1 MSRTGTSTSDK
12 TDKSS
17 KSSKANRTDRAT
29 IVGVGETR
37 YARWGR
43 IGDVTEH
50 ALACEAILRA
60 VADAGLEI
68 EDVDGLTSFAEDRN
82 EAVFLAAELGLPALR
97 FANMVWMPGGGGGC
111 AAVANAAMAVE
122 TGQAE
127 VVVVYRSLCQGQ
139 FFRFGSG
146 GVDTDAPAP
155 AAPRPPTVQQADSL
169 FLASMGFVM
178 PYGLLM
184 AAAAYA
190 LPTRRHMHLYGTT
203 SEQLG
208 RIAVT
213 FREHANRNPRAVMH
227 GRPMTIEDHQAS
239 PMIADPHRLF
249 DCCLESDGACAVVVT
264 TAERA
269 RDLRGTRVEI
279 LASEQGAPGG
289 YGFGPF
295 SNANVADELY
305 ATGGGEELAARLWAK
320 AGVGPSD
327 VDVAQI
333 YDHFTGC
340 VLMQLEDF
348 GFCARGEGGA
358 FVESGALS
366 SDGGSL
372 PTNTHGGGLSEAYI
386 HGLNHVVEGVRSL
399 RGDSANPVDG
409 AEVCLV
415 TSGACVPVSYTHLRA
430 HET

>member
-1 MSRTGTSTSDK
+1 MARP
-12 TDKSS
+12 
-17 KSSKANRTDRAT
+17 KAQ
-29 IVGVGETR
+29 IVGVGESKYT
-37 YARWGR
+37 RWGK

-50 ALACEAILRA
+50 ALACQAIQRA
-60 VADAGLEI
+60 VADAGLSMD
-68 EDVDGLTSFAEDRN
+68 DVDGLASFAEDRN

-111 AAVANAAMAVE
+111 AAISNASMAVE

-139 FFRFGSG
+139 FFRFGTG
-146 GVDTDAPAP
+146 GVDASAPADP
-155 AAPRPPTVQQADSL
+155 TPPTLQQASSL
-169 FLASMGFVM
+169 MLASMGFAL

-203 SEQLG
+203 SQQLG
-208 RIAVT
+208 MIAVT
-213 FREHANRNPRAVMH
+213 FREHASRNPRAVMG
-227 GRPMTIEDHQAS
+227 GRPMTLEDHQAS
-239 PMIADPHRLF
+239 PLIADPHRLF

-269 RDLRGTRVEI
+269 RDLAKPSVEI
-279 LASEQGAPGG
+279 LASEQGAPRG
-289 YGFGPF
+289 YAFGHF
-295 SNANVADELY
+295 TNANIADEIY
-305 ATGGGEELAARLWAK
+305 ATGGCEEMAGRLWGK
-320 AGVGPSD
+320 AGLESSD

-348 GFCARGEGGA
+348 GFCKRGEGGP
-358 FVESGALS
+358 FIESGALS
-366 SDGGSL
+366 WHGGSL
-372 PTNTHGGGLSEAYI
+372 PTNTHGGSLSEAYI

-399 RGDSANPVDG
+399 RGESTSPVEG
-409 AEVCLV
+409 AQVCLV
-415 TSGACVPVSYTHLRA
+415 TSGACVPSSAVLLGRR
-430 HET
+430 

>member
-1 MSRTGTSTSDK
+1 MSSPR
-12 TDKSS
+12 
-17 KSSKANRTDRAT
+17 AN

-43 IGDVTEH
+43 IGDITEH
-50 ALACEAILRA
+50 ALACQAIKLA
-60 VADAGLEI
+60 VADAGLSI
-68 EDVDGLTSFAEDRN
+68 DDVDGLASFADDRN
-82 EAVFLAAELGLPALR
+82 EAIFLAAELGIPALR
-97 FANMVWMPGGGGGC
+97 FGNMVWMPGGGGGC

-139 FFRFGSG
+139 FFRFGTG
-146 GVDTDAPAP
+146 GTLVAPPP
-155 AAPRPPTVQQADSL
+155 ADPKPATVQPASSIL
-169 FLASMGFVM
+169 LASMGFAL
-178 PYGLLM
+178 PYGLAM

-213 FREHANRNPRAVMH
+213 FREHASRNPRAVMG
-227 GRPMTIEDHQAS
+227 GRPMTLEDHQAS
-239 PMIADPHRLF
+239 PMIADPHRLL

-269 RDLRGTRVEI
+269 RNLAKRPVEI
-279 LASEQGAPGG
+279 LASEQGAPRG
-289 YGFGPF
+289 YAFGPF
-295 SNANVADELY
+295 TNANIADELY
-305 ATGGGEELAARLWAK
+305 ATGGCEELAARLWGK
-320 AGVGPSD
+320 AGLGPRD

-340 VLMQLEDF
+340 VLMQLEDY
-348 GFCARGEGGA
+348 GFCKRGEGGP

-366 SDGGSL
+366 WHGGRL
-372 PTNTHGGGLSEAYI
+372 PTNTHGGSLSEAYI

-399 RGDSANPVDG
+399 RGESTSPVED

-415 TSGACVPVSYTHLRA
+415 TSAACVPSSALVLVQR
-430 HET
+430 

>member
-1 MSRTGTSTSDK
+1 MSQK
-12 TDKSS
+12 
-17 KSSKANRTDRAT
+17 RAH
-29 IVGVGETR
+29 IVGVGESQ
-37 YARWGR
+37 YSRWGQ

-50 ALACEAILRA
+50 ALACQAIQRA
-60 VADAGLEI
+60 VADAGLSVD
-68 EDVDGLTSFAEDRN
+68 DVDGLASFADDRN

-139 FFRFGSG
+139 FFRFGTG
-146 GVDTDAPAP
+146 GVDPNAPAP
-155 AAPRPPTVQQADSL
+155 AEPAPPTVQPADSL
-169 FLASMGFVM
+169 MLASLGFSI
-178 PYGLLM
+178 PFGLIM

-208 RIAVT
+208 MLAVT
-213 FREHANRNPRAVMH
+213 FREHASRNPRAVMG
-227 GRPMTIEDHQAS
+227 GRPMTLEDHQAS

-264 TAERA
+264 TQERA
-269 RDLRGTRVEI
+269 HDLAARPVEI
-279 LASEQGAPGG
+279 LASEQGAPKG

-295 SNANVADELY
+295 SNANVADEIY
-305 ATGGGEELAARLWAK
+305 ATGGSEEMANRLWAK
-320 AGVGPSD
+320 AGLGPGD
-327 VDVAQI
+327 VDVAQL

-340 VLMQLEDF
+340 VLMQLEDY
-348 GFCARGEGGA
+348 GFCERGEGGA
-358 FVESGALS
+358 FIESGALS
-366 SDGGSL
+366 WHGGSL
-372 PTNTHGGGLSEAYI
+372 PTNTHGGSLSEAYI

-399 RGDSANPVDG
+399 RGDSTSPVEN

-415 TSGACVPVSYTHLRA
+415 TSAACVPSSTVLLGRR
-430 HET
+430 

>member
-1 MSRTGTSTSDK
+1 MSRP
-12 TDKSS
+12 
-17 KSSKANRTDRAT
+17 RAR
-29 IVGVGETR
+29 IAGVGETR

-43 IGDVTEH
+43 IGDATEH
-50 ALACEAILRA
+50 ALACEAIQRA
-60 VADAGLEI
+60 VADAGLSI
-68 EDVDGLTSFAEDRN
+68 EDVDGLASFADDRN
-82 EAVFLAAELGLPALR
+82 EAIFLAAELGLARLR

-139 FFRFGSG
+139 FFRFGTG
-146 GVDTDAPAP
+146 GVDASAPATP
-155 AAPRPPTVQQADSL
+155 KPPTLQPASAL
-169 FLASMGFVM
+169 LHASMGFAM

-208 RIAVT
+208 WIAVT
-213 FREHANRNPRAVMH
+213 FREHARRNPRAVMG
-227 GRPMTIEDHQAS
+227 GRAMTLADHQAS

-269 RDLRGTRVEI
+269 RDLAKRPVEI
-279 LASEQGAPGG
+279 LASEQGAPRG
-289 YGFGPF
+289 YAFGPF
-295 SNANVADELY
+295 TNANVADELY
-305 ATGGGEELAARLWAK
+305 ATGGCEELAGRLYAK
-320 AGVGPSD
+320 ACLGPRD

-348 GFCARGEGGA
+348 GFCKRGEGGP

-366 SDGGSL
+366 WEGGSL
-372 PTNTHGGGLSEAYI
+372 PTNTHGGSLSEAYI
-386 HGLNHVVEGVRSL
+386 HGLNHVVEGVRAL
-399 RGDSANPVDG
+399 RGESTCPVEG

-415 TSGACVPVSYTHLRA
+415 TSAACVPSSALLLGRR
-430 HET
+430 

>member
-1 MSRTGTSTSDK
+1 MSST
-12 TDKSS
+12 
-17 KSSKANRTDRAT
+17 RRAH
-29 IVGVGETR
+29 IVGVGESR
-37 YARWGR
+37 YTRWGK

-50 ALACEAILRA
+50 ALACQAIQRA
-60 VADAGLEI
+60 VADAGLSMD
-68 EDVDGLTSFAEDRN
+68 DVDGLASFAEDRN

-111 AAVANAAMAVE
+111 AAIGNAAMAVE

-139 FFRFGSG
+139 FFRFGAAG
-146 GVDTDAPAP
+146 RDAGAPADP
-155 AAPRPPTVQQADSL
+155 EAPTLQQANSL
-169 FLASMGFVM
+169 MLASMGFAM

-208 RIAVT
+208 AIAVT
-213 FREHANRNPRAVMH
+213 FREHANRNPRAVMG
-227 GRPMTIEDHQAS
+227 GRPMTLADHQAS

-264 TAERA
+264 TQERA
-269 RDLRGTRVEI
+269 RNLAKRPVEI
-279 LASEQGAPGG
+279 LAGEQGAPKG
-289 YGFGPF
+289 YAFGPF
-295 SNANVADELY
+295 TNANIADALY
-305 ATGGGEELAARLWAK
+305 ATGGCEDMAGRLWGK
-320 AGVGPSD
+320 AGVEPRD

-340 VLMQLEDF
+340 VLMQIEDY
-348 GFCARGEGGA
+348 GFCKRGEGGP

-366 SDGGSL
+366 WKDGSL
-372 PTNTHGGGLSEAYI
+372 PTNTHGGSLSEAYI

-399 RGDSANPVDG
+399 RGESTSPVED
-409 AEVCLV
+409 AQVCLV
-415 TSGACVPVSYTHLRA
+415 TSGACVPSSAVLLGRR
-430 HET
+430 

>member
-1 MSRTGTSTSDK
+1 MSRPR
-12 TDKSS
+12 
-17 KSSKANRTDRAT
+17 AN

-37 YARWGR
+37 YARWGG
-43 IGDVTEH
+43 IGDITEH
-50 ALACEAILRA
+50 ALACQAIKHA
-60 VADAGLEI
+60 VADAGLSI
-68 EDVDGLTSFAEDRN
+68 DDVDGLASFADDLN
-82 EAVFLAAELGLPALR
+82 EAIFLAAELGIPALR
-97 FANMVWMPGGGGGC
+97 FGNMVWMPGGGGGC

-146 GVDTDAPAP
+146 GTLVAPPSADPKP
-155 AAPRPPTVQQADSL
+155 ATVQPASSIL
-169 FLASMGFVM
+169 LASMGFAL
-178 PYGLLM
+178 PYGLAM

-213 FREHANRNPRAVMH
+213 FREHASRNPRAVMG
-227 GRPMTIEDHQAS
+227 GRPMTLEDHQAS
-239 PMIADPHRLF
+239 PMIADPHRLL

-269 RDLRGTRVEI
+269 RNLAKRPVEI
-279 LASEQGAPGG
+279 LASEQGAPRG
-289 YGFGPF
+289 YAFGPF
-295 SNANVADELY
+295 TNANIADELY
-305 ATGGGEELAARLWAK
+305 ATGGCEELAARLWGK
-320 AGVGPSD
+320 AGLGPRD

-340 VLMQLEDF
+340 VLMQLEDY
-348 GFCARGEGGA
+348 GFCKRGEGGP

-366 SDGGSL
+366 WHGGRL
-372 PTNTHGGGLSEAYI
+372 PTNTHGGSLSEAYI

-399 RGDSANPVDG
+399 RGESTSPVEG

-415 TSGACVPVSYTHLRA
+415 TSAACVPSSALVLVQR
-430 HET
+430 